1 MSDTALKH
9 VDYLTNTIGP
19 RGSTTPEEKKAH
31 EYCKATFE
39 QLDYEAHWEEYNSA
53 TSGWHPFALAFGM
66 MALAAIIFY
75 FTGRSLN
82 AQMGALAASIIALVA
97 AGSFFL
103 QLLKYDNPLRW
114 FLPVAKSQNV
124 WAVAK
129 PTGEVKKRIVVTGH
143 VDTHRTALAMQ
154 SVGLWRL
161 FQVLTNLAG
170 VVLLVLLALFIYGI
184 FNPDL
189 FLRDI
194 ALYVSAVLAAGLVF
208 TLQPDFTPYVKG
220 GNDNAT
226 GAAAVLA
233 LAERLKREPL
243 ANTEVFLVNTG
254 CEEVHHYGLADWI
267 KRHAEADAPGAS
279 YLVLDNIGGKNSELN
294 YVIEETLVFPKK
306 ADASLIQIAE
316 TVAKENP
323 DLPAKPFV
331 YRGLDS
337 ELSTCVRYG
346 QKALG
351 LLNFDPKT
359 GMPPYFHTARDDF
372 DNVDPELLDKSERFA
387 WAIMQKIDS
396 QAG

>member
-31 EYCKATFE
+31 EYCQATFE
-39 QLDYEAHWEEYNSA
+39 QMGYEAHWEEYYSA
-53 TSGWHPFALAFGM
+53 LSGWHPFALAFGM
-66 MALAAIIFY
+66 MALAVIIFY
-75 FTGRSLN
+75 FTGRSPN
-82 AQMGALAASIIALVA
+82 ASMGGLAASIIALIAVS
-97 AGSFFL
+97 SFFL

-124 WAVAK
+124 WAAAK
-129 PTGEVKKRIVVTGH
+129 PTGEVKKRVVVTGH

-154 SVGLWRL
+154 SVGLWQV

-170 VVLLVLLALFIYGI
+170 VVNLVLLALFIYGI
-184 FNPDL
+184 FSPVPL
-189 FLRDI
+189 LRDI
-194 ALYVSAVLAAGLVF
+194 ALYVSVILVAGLVF
-208 TLQPDFTPYVKG
+208 TIQPDTTPFVKG

-233 LAERLKREPL
+233 LAARLKDEPL
-243 ANTEVFLVNTG
+243 ANTEVFFVNTG
-254 CEEVHHYGLADWI
+254 CEEVHHYGMADWI
-267 KRHAEADAPGAS
+267 KRHADTDAPDAS
-279 YLVLDNIGGKNSELN
+279 YLVLDNIGGKNSDLN
-294 YVIEETLVFPKK
+294 YVVEETLFFSKK
-306 ADASLIQIAE
+306 SDSGLIGIAE
-316 TVAKENP
+316 TVAKENA
-323 DLPAKPFV
+323 DLPARPFS

-359 GMPPYFHTARDDF
+359 KIPPYFHTARDDF

-387 WAIMQKIDS
+387 WAIMQKIDRE
-396 QAG
+396 

>member
-9 VDYLTNTIGP
+9 VEYLTNTVGP
-19 RGSTTPEEKKAH
+19 RGSATPEEKKAH
-31 EYCKATFE
+31 EYCKAALE
-39 QLDYEAHWEEYNSA
+39 QLGYEAHWEEYNSA
-53 TSGWHPFALAFGM
+53 TSGWWPFALAFGL
-66 MALAAIIFY
+66 MALAVAIFY

-82 AQMGALAASIIALVA
+82 AQMGAMAASIIALVA

-124 WAVAK
+124 WAAAR
-129 PTGEVKKRIVVTGH
+129 PTGEVKKRVVITGH

-170 VVLLVLLALFIYGI
+170 VALVALLALFIYGI
-184 FNPDL
+184 FSL
-189 FLRDI
+189 EVFLRDI
-194 ALYVSAVLAAGLVF
+194 ALYISTVLAAGLVF

-233 LAERLKREPL
+233 LAERLKNEPL
-243 ANTEVFLVNTG
+243 KNTEVFLVNTG

-267 KRHAEADAPGAS
+267 KRHAGADAPGAS

-294 YVIEETLVFPKK
+294 YVVEEILMFPQKS
-306 ADASLIQIAE
+306 DPELIRVAE
-316 TVAKENP
+316 TVANENAG
-323 DLPAKPFV
+323 LPAKPFS

-337 ELSTCVRYG
+337 ELSTCVHYG

-359 GMPPYFHTARDDF
+359 GMPPLFHTARDDF

-387 WAIMQKIDS
+387 WAILQKIDA

>member
-1 MSDTALKH
+1 MSDTALNHVKH
-9 VDYLTNTIGP
+9 FTNTIGP

-31 EYCKATFE
+31 EYCKAALE
-39 QLDYEAHWEEYNSA
+39 QLGYEARWEEYYSA
-53 TSGWHPFALAFGM
+53 TSGWHPFALALGLM
-66 MALAAIIFY
+66 TLAVVIYY
-75 FTGRSLN
+75 FTGRSPN
-82 AQMGALAASIIALVA
+82 ASMGALAATVIAIIAVS
-97 AGSFFL
+97 SFFL

-124 WAVAK
+124 WAVAR
-129 PTGEVKKRIVVTGH
+129 PRGEVKKRVVVTGH
-143 VDTHRTALAMQ
+143 VDTHRAALAMQ

-184 FNPDL
+184 FSPGL
-189 FLRDI
+189 LLRDI
-194 ALYVSAVLAAGLVF
+194 ALYVSAVLIAGLVF

-279 YLVLDNIGGKNSELN
+279 YLVLDNIGGKNSDLN

-306 ADASLIQIAE
+306 SDAGLIQIAE
-316 TVAKENP
+316 AVAKENA

-337 ELSTCVRYG
+337 ELSTCVHYG

-359 GMPPYFHTARDDF
+359 RMPPYFHTARDDF

-387 WAIMQKIDS
+387 WAILQKIDS

>member
-9 VDYLTNTIGP
+9 VKHFTNTIGP

-39 QLDYEAHWEEYNSA
+39 QLGYEAHWEEYNSA
-53 TSGWHPFALAFGM
+53 ISGWHPFALAFGM
-66 MALAAIIFY
+66 MALAVAIFY
-75 FTGRSLN
+75 FTGRALN
-82 AQMGALAASIIALVA
+82 AQMGALAATVIAVIA
-97 AGSFFL
+97 VGSFFL
-103 QLLKYDNPLRW
+103 QLLKNDNPLRW

-124 WAVAK
+124 WAVAR

-170 VVLLVLLALFIYGI
+170 VVLLVLLALFVYGI
-184 FNPDL
+184 FNLDL

-194 ALYVSAVLAAGLVF
+194 ALYISAVLAAGLVF

-267 KRHAEADAPGAS
+267 KRHAEADAPRAS

-294 YVIEETLVFPKK
+294 YVIEETLMFPQKS
-306 ADASLIQIAE
+306 DAGLIQIAE
-316 TVAKENP
+316 AVAKENA

-337 ELSTCVRYG
+337 ELSTCVHYG

-359 GMPPYFHTARDDF
+359 GMPPHFHTVRDDF

-387 WAIMQKIDS
+387 WAIMQKIDA